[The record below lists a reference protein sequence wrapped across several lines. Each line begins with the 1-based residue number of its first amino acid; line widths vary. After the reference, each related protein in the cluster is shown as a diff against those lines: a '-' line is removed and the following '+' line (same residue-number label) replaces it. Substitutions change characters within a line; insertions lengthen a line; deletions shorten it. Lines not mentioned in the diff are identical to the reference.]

1 MVHMPFEICI
11 KDVFQIHFR
20 ITITSNRKLEN
31 LIVSQSTTIVD

>member
-11 KDVFQIHFR
+11 TDVFKIHFR
-20 ITITSNRKLEN
+20 ITITSDRKLEN